1 MTVVKEATV
10 EKESSTEN
18 KVQLK
23 FKKRDSRIKQIFKN
37 SILGWL
43 VILAIWTVVSY
54 FSDPMFL
61 PSPLATIK
69 GAIEIASDGSLFIY
83 MGYSF
88 ARVLAGWTLGLL
100 IAVPTGLLIGTN
112 SWVRSI
118 LEPIITFVRFIPPLA
133 FITLF
138 MLWFGIGEQSKVFL
152 IVYATFFVIT
162 INTLT
167 GVLSISQDK
176 IRSAQSMGATKFQT
190 LIHVIIPAT
199 IPYIF
204 TGAKLAMGSSFMAI
218 IGAEMVAANEGIGF
232 MIWNAR
238 LYFKTD
244 WIFVGLVVL
253 GLMGFFM
260 DRLFTFLGKKLLS
273 RYKVVS

>member
-1 MTVVKEATV
+1 MAIAKL
-10 EKESSTEN
+10 EN
-18 KVQLK
+18 VNKKSKARRKKSLGKLILK
-23 FKKRDSRIKQIFKN
+23 SGLI
-37 SILGWL
+37 GWL
-43 VILAIWTVVSY
+43 CILVIWQIASY
-54 FSDPMFL
+54 FSEPMFL
-61 PSPLATIK
+61 PSPLLTLK
-69 GAIEIASDGSLFIY
+69 GAIDLASDGTLFIY
-83 MGYSF
+83 MAYSF

-100 IAVPTGLLIGTN
+100 IAVPIGLLIGTN
-112 SWVRSI
+112 AWIRTL
-118 LEPIITFVRFIPPLA
+118 LEPVINFIRFIPPLA

-138 MLWFGIGEQSKVFL
+138 MLWFGIGEQSKIFL

-167 GVLSISQDK
+167 GVLSISNDK
-176 IRSAQSMGATKFQT
+176 IRSAQSMGASKFQT
-190 LIHVIIPAT
+190 LIYVVIPAT

-218 IGAEMVAANEGIGF
+218 VGAEMVAANEGLGF

-253 GLMGFFM
+253 GLMGFMM
-260 DRLFTFLGKKLLS
+260 DRLFAYAGRKLLA
-273 RYKVVS
+273 RYKVVA

>member
-1 MTVVKEATV
+1 MTTVNLEKQAKKAVAKSMLGRTVVK
-10 EKESSTEN
+10 KM
-18 KVQLK
+18 
-23 FKKRDSRIKQIFKN
+23 IKSGFI
-37 SILGWL
+37 GWV
-43 VILAIWTVVSY
+43 VIVAIWTIAAY
-54 FSDPMFL
+54 FSEPMFL
-61 PSPLATIK
+61 PSPLATLK
-69 GAIEIASDGSLFIY
+69 GAVEIASDGSLFIY
-83 MGYSF
+83 MAYSF
-88 ARVLAGWTLGLL
+88 ARVLAGWSLGVV
-100 IAVPTGLLIGTN
+100 IAVPIGLLIGTN
-112 SWVRSI
+112 IWIQSV
-118 LEPIITFVRFIPPLA
+118 LEPVINFIRFIPPLA

-167 GVLSISQDK
+167 GVLSISEDK
-176 IRSAQSMGATKFQT
+176 IRSAYSMGATKFQT
-190 LIHVIIPAT
+190 LIYVIIPAT

-218 IGAEMVAANEGIGF
+218 VGAEMVAANEGIGF

-253 GLMGFFM
+253 GLMGFLM
-260 DRLFTFLGKKLLS
+260 DRLFAYAGCKLLA

>member
-1 MTVVKEATV
+1 MAIAKLENVNKKTKARSKKSLVKII
-10 EKESSTEN
+10 
-18 KVQLK
+18 LK
-23 FKKRDSRIKQIFKN
+23 SGMI
-37 SILGWL
+37 GWL
-43 VILAIWTVVSY
+43 SIVVIWQIASL
-54 FSDPMFL
+54 FSEPMFL
-61 PSPLATIK
+61 PSPLLTLQ
-69 GAIEIASDGSLFIY
+69 GAIEIARDGTLFIY
-83 MGYSF
+83 MAYSF
-88 ARVLAGWTLGLL
+88 ARVLAGWSLGLL
-100 IAVPTGLLIGTN
+100 IAVPIGLLIGTN
-112 SWVRSI
+112 AWIRTL
-118 LEPIITFVRFIPPLA
+118 LEPIINFIRFIPPLA

-138 MLWFGIGEQSKVFL
+138 MLWFGIGEQSKIFL

-167 GVLSISQDK
+167 GVLSISNDK
-176 IRSAQSMGATKFQT
+176 IRSAQSMGASKFQT
-190 LIHVIIPAT
+190 LIYVVIPAT

-253 GLMGFFM
+253 GLMGFLM
-260 DRLFTFLGKKLLS
+260 DRLFAYAGRKLLA
-273 RYKVVS
+273 RYKVVA

>member
-1 MTVVKEATV
+1 MTTIHV
-10 EKESSTEN
+10 EKQQTAATT
-18 KVQLK
+18 
-23 FKKRDSRIKQIFKN
+23 KKRKRKIGQF
-37 SILGWL
+37 ILKTGVIGWV
-43 VILAIWTVVSY
+43 VILAVWQIVSL

-61 PSPLATIK
+61 PSPYLTLQ
-69 GAIEIASDGSLFIY
+69 GAIEIASDGTLFVY
-83 MGYSF
+83 MAYSF
-88 ARVLAGWTLGLL
+88 LRVLAGWSLGLC
-100 IAVPTGLLIGTN
+100 IAVPIGLLIGTN
-112 SWVRSI
+112 KYVRTV
-118 LEPIITFVRFIPPLA
+118 LEPVINFVRFIPPLA

-167 GVLSISQDK
+167 GVLSISNDK
-176 IRSAQSMGATKFQT
+176 LLSAKSMGASKFQT
-190 LIHVIIPAT
+190 LIHVVIPAT

-218 IGAEMVAANEGIGF
+218 VGAEMVAANEGVGF

-253 GLMGFFM
+253 GLMGFIM
-260 DRLFTFLGKKLLS
+260 DRIFAYAGRKLLS
-273 RYKVVS
+273 RYKVV

>member
-1 MTVVKEATV
+1 MVIAKLELVRKKSKA
-10 EKESSTEN
+10 KRKKSFG
-18 KVQLK
+18 KLILK
-23 FKKRDSRIKQIFKN
+23 SGVI
-37 SILGWL
+37 GWL
-43 VILAIWTVVSY
+43 SILAIWQIASL
-54 FSDPMFL
+54 FSEPMFL
-61 PSPLATIK
+61 PSPLLTLQ
-69 GAIEIASDGSLFIY
+69 GAIEIASDGTLFIY
-83 MGYSF
+83 MAYSF

-100 IAVPTGLLIGTN
+100 IAVPIGLLIGTN
-112 SWVRSI
+112 AWIRTL
-118 LEPIITFVRFIPPLA
+118 LEPVINFVRFIPPLA

-138 MLWFGIGEQSKVFL
+138 MLWFGIGEQSKIFL

-167 GVLSISQDK
+167 GVLSISNDK
-176 IRSAQSMGATKFQT
+176 IRSAQSMGASKFQT
-190 LIHVIIPAT
+190 LIYVVIPAT

-218 IGAEMVAANEGIGF
+218 VGAEMVAANEGIGF

-253 GLMGFFM
+253 GLMGFLM
-260 DRLFTFLGKKLLS
+260 DRLFAYAGRKLLA
-273 RYKVVS
+273 RYKVVA

>member
-1 MTVVKEATV
+1 MAIAKIETVSKQSKARR
-10 EKESSTEN
+10 KKSLG
-18 KVQLK
+18 KVILK
-23 FKKRDSRIKQIFKN
+23 SGVI
-37 SILGWL
+37 GWL
-43 VILAIWTVVSY
+43 SILAIWQIASL

-61 PSPLATIK
+61 PSPLLTLQ
-69 GAIEIASDGSLFIY
+69 GAIEIARDGTLFIY
-83 MGYSF
+83 MAYSF

-100 IAVPTGLLIGTN
+100 IAVPIGLLIGTN
-112 SWVRSI
+112 AWVRTL
-118 LEPIITFVRFIPPLA
+118 LEPVINFIRFIPPLA

-138 MLWFGIGEQSKVFL
+138 MLWFGIGEQSKIFL

-167 GVLSISQDK
+167 GVLSISNDK
-176 IRSAQSMGATKFQT
+176 IRSAQSMGASKFQT
-190 LIHVIIPAT
+190 LMYVVIPAT

-218 IGAEMVAANEGIGF
+218 VGAEMVAANEGIGF

-253 GLMGFFM
+253 GLMGFLM
-260 DRLFTFLGKKLLS
+260 DRLFAYAGRKLLA
-273 RYKVVS
+273 RYKVVA

>member
-1 MTVVKEATV
+1 MAIAKLETV
-10 EKESSTEN
+10 N
-18 KVQLK
+18 KKTKAIRKKSLGKVILK
-23 FKKRDSRIKQIFKN
+23 SGVIGWL
-37 SILGWL
+37 SIL
-43 VILAIWTVVSY
+43 VIWQIASL
-54 FSDPMFL
+54 FSEPMFL
-61 PSPLATIK
+61 PSPLLTVQ
-69 GAIEIASDGSLFIY
+69 GAIEIARDGTLFIY
-83 MGYSF
+83 MAYSF

-100 IAVPTGLLIGTN
+100 IAVPIGLLIGTN
-112 SWVRSI
+112 VWVRTL
-118 LEPIITFVRFIPPLA
+118 LEPVINFVRFIPPLA

-138 MLWFGIGEQSKVFL
+138 MLWFGIGEQSKIFL

-167 GVLSISQDK
+167 GVLSISNDK
-176 IRSAQSMGATKFQT
+176 IRSAQSMGASKFQT
-190 LIHVIIPAT
+190 LMYVVIPAT

-218 IGAEMVAANEGIGF
+218 VGAEMVAANEGIGF

-253 GLMGFFM
+253 GLMGFLM
-260 DRLFTFLGKKLLS
+260 DRVFAYAGRKLLA
-273 RYKVVS
+273 RYKVVA

>member
-1 MTVVKEATV
+1 MTTIDLKQTETTPIVKR
-10 EKESSTEN
+10 KG
-18 KVQLK
+18 
-23 FKKRDSRIKQIFKN
+23 KKRVGKL
-37 SILGWL
+37 ILKSGIIGWL
-43 VILAIWTVVSY
+43 FILVVWQIASM

-61 PSPLATIK
+61 PSPYLTLK
-69 GAIEIASDGSLFIY
+69 GAFEIASDGTLFIY
-83 MGYSF
+83 MLYSF
-88 ARVLAGWTLGLL
+88 VRVLVGWSLGLC
-100 IAVPTGLLIGTN
+100 IAVPIGLLIGTN
-112 SWVRSI
+112 KYVRAL
-118 LEPIITFVRFIPPLA
+118 LEPVITFVRFIPPLA

-152 IVYATFFVIT
+152 ILYATFFVIT

-167 GVLSISQDK
+167 GVLSISKDK
-176 IRSAQSMGATKFQT
+176 ILSAKSMGATKWQT

-199 IPYIF
+199 VPYIF

-218 IGAEMVAANEGIGF
+218 VGAEMVAANEGIGF

-253 GLMGFFM
+253 GLMGFVM
-260 DRLFTFLGKKLLS
+260 DRIFAYAGRKLLA
-273 RYKVVS
+273 RYKVV